1 MKTENSIFKC
11 LAYILVFWLV
21 SCKTEFIYRNKNSA
35 GLQITP
41 EILADKVSRLQE
53 QIAAARCTRPMFVLI
68 NDIGCDEKTNTCI
81 SPPTLHALLRNTEFG
96 LEGRFLGTLTEMP
109 HEIVYRV
116 NNSKILDWRKR
127 NLRRLLVIPSPTEH
141 TIFIVV
147 APESR
152 RKQSSVPLKDASN
165 NEIFA
170 ESLKRQL
177 QELAGREGFFLP
189 LERIWIWRHWAN
201 LDKKIEQLLSNQFP
215 SFPGEYSGIMNAF
228 WVVRI
233 DCFVEGTRAIL
244 RKEDK

>member
-1 MKTENSIFKC
+1 MQKEKSGCKYLVCI
-11 LAYILVFWLV
+11 LAFWLV
-21 SCKTEFIYRNKNSA
+21 SCKTELAYRNENNVRS
-35 GLQITP
+35 QVTP
-41 EILADKVSRLQE
+41 EILVNKINRLQE

-81 SPPTLHALLRNTEFG
+81 SPPLLHSLLRNTEFG

-116 NNSKILDWRKR
+116 NNNRILDWRKR

-152 RKQSSVPLKDASN
+152 RKQSSLPLKDASN